1 MGKVNGSTIL
11 FKIATKLIS
20 GQTSGSFQ
28 SAMDMIETTTKQSTN
43 GAKEFIGGELN
54 RTFSASGCFDPESTD
69 WGFLDA
75 ITAQAAR
82 TPIAFVY
89 GGVVAG
95 DDIISGNCLISNISK
110 DDPQN
115 DRSTF
120 SLDFQVTGDITQ
132 AVVSI

>member
-54 RTFSASGCFDPESTD
+54 RTFSASLVMS
-69 WGFLDA
+69 
-75 ITAQAAR
+75 
-82 TPIAFVY
+82 
-89 GGVVAG
+89 GV
-95 DDIISGNCLISNISK
+95 LIC
-110 DDPQN
+110 
-115 DRSTF
+115 
-120 SLDFQVTGDITQ
+120 G
-132 AVVSI
+132 

>member
-1 MGKVNGSTIL
+1 MAIQNGSTIL

-43 GAKEFIGGELN
+43 GAKTFIGGELN
-54 RTFSASGCFDPESTD
+54 RTFSASGCFDPDATD
-69 WGFLDA
+69 WGFQDA
-75 ITAQAAR
+75 LTAQAAR
-82 TPIAFVY
+82 IPLAFVY
-89 GGVVAG
+89 GGIVVG

-120 SLDFQVTGDITQ
+120 SLDFQITGDITQ
-132 AVVSI
+132 AVVTI